1 MGPLAHLQQ
10 PLQHGHTVDAHR
22 SIRRTEDQLGLE
34 QQLNSRKYNR
44 STVVA
49 SRLLRITVGDLRWL
63 VLCAL
68 YRLFTPQTPL
78 LFVHYVHSG

>member
-34 QQLNSRKYNR
+34 QQLNSKKYDR
-44 STVVA
+44 HTVVA
-49 SRLLRITVGDLRWL
+49 GRRLRMTVGDLRCREP
-63 VLCAL
+63 CAL
-68 YRLFTPQTPL
+68 
-78 LFVHYVHSG
+78 